1 MRKVGLLV
9 NLRRPPP
16 PCARCK
22 ITSNPPPPH
31 FQDKIATTP
40 PLTSI
45 FWGRNL
51 TNLHWFPFI
60 HLQTCYISVIR
71 GKPYCQWL
79 GSYWRRNCLNIY
91 FANWQIQLAWS
102 TCMQM
107 PYWESQGP
115 ASQLSSLIGFKL
127 SCIVMFV
134 LLVCDFCQTTYSLR
148 NVCSWIFLKKPLI
161 NTGYSVCRLIIISI
175 FFYYYYH
182 RF

>member
-1 MRKVGLLV
+1 MSKVGLLV
-9 NLRRPPP
+9 NLRPRP
-16 PCARCK
+16 R
-22 ITSNPPPPH
+22 
-31 FQDKIATTP
+31 

-71 GKPYCQWL
+71 GKPYCQWV

-91 FANWQIQLAWS
+91 FAN
-102 TCMQM
+102 
-107 PYWESQGP
+107 YK
-115 ASQLSSLIGFKL
+115 SSLRDLLACKCVIGKAKDLLHSFRHLLGFKL

-134 LLVCDFCQTTYSLR
+134 LLVCDFCQTTYSLLH
-148 NVCSWIFLKKPLI
+148 VCSWIFLKKPLI

-175 FFYYYYH
+175 FFYYYH